1 MTEIIIFVLSVVC
14 WWLVFNKSTRESSFA
29 KAFWKLSD
37 DEQEM
42 LDASWFAAALIG
54 ALFFSIFFIFLL
66 VMRISKSV

>member
-14 WWLVFNKSTRESSFA
+14 WWLVFNKGGRDSSFA
-29 KAFWKLSD
+29 KAFFGLSD